1 MHYGASVSEV
11 ADCTATTSN
20 CIIYSRATQTGG
32 GCIGTSNCIIYSR
45 ATQTGGGCI
54 GSRRAVL
61 AFVLARAGR
70 AMFCKQRSCGIVQC
84 HVIYCAGVRVAPARE
99 RSPRMLSIP
108 QV

>member
-32 GCIGTSNCIIYSR
+32 S
-45 ATQTGGGCI
+45 CI

-70 AMFCKQRSCGIVQC
+70 AMLALR
-84 HVIYCAGVRVAPARE
+84 
-99 RSPRMLSIP
+99 
-108 QV
+108 

>member
-20 CIIYSRATQTGG
+20 CII
-32 GCIGTSNCIIYSR
+32 ILYSR

-70 AMFCKQRSCGIVQC
+70 AMLALR
-84 HVIYCAGVRVAPARE
+84 
-99 RSPRMLSIP
+99 
-108 QV
+108 

>member
-20 CIIYSRATQTGG
+20 HRYLTSRNREVKYLW
-32 GCIGTSNCIIYSR
+32 SNCIIYSR

-70 AMFCKQRSCGIVQC
+70 AMLALR
-84 HVIYCAGVRVAPARE
+84 
-99 RSPRMLSIP
+99 
-108 QV
+108 

>member
-32 GCIGTSNCIIYSR
+32 GCIG
-45 ATQTGGGCI
+45 
-54 GSRRAVL
+54 SRRVVL

-70 AMFCKQRSCGIVQC
+70 AMLALR
-84 HVIYCAGVRVAPARE
+84 
-99 RSPRMLSIP
+99 
-108 QV
+108 